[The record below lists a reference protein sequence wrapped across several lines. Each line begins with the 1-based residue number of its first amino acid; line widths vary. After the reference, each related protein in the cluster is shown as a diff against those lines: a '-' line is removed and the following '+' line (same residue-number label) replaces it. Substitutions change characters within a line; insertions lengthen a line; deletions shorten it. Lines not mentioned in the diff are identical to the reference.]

1 MAWASFG
8 LEADAVMLSAPVVGS
23 TVPVTCEA
31 TAETSGLPSSLAAC
45 SSTAVLP
52 RAWTGS
58 GRVTGVDDWP
68 VALVVELI
76 WIRAVDWYF
85 GVCSFE

>member
-1 MAWASFG
+1 M
-8 LEADAVMLSAPVVGS
+8 GS
-23 TVPVTCEA
+23 TVPVTSEA
-31 TAETSGLPSSLAAC
+31 TALTLGSSRILAAC
-45 SSTAVLP
+45 SSTAVLL

-58 GRVTGVDDWP
+58 GSVTGVDDWP

-76 WIRAVDWYF
+76 WIRAVDWYV